1 MQIVVRHDVTDK
13 MLVYEIDNFINPLIY
28 STIMSE
34 ENFCGTGMSEDE
46 FCWINSERER
56 EENEREN
63 ERDDWD
69 DDSSDDK
76 DE

>member
-1 MQIVVRHDVTDK
+1 
-13 MLVYEIDNFINPLIY
+13 
-28 STIMSE
+28 MSE
-34 ENFCGTGMSEDE
+34 ENFCGTGMSEYK